1 MGTLFARP
9 NLHQRHHQAFENIQ
23 TLTRMK
29 KKKPSARSKKA
40 LSPTNKDLSTKEQD
54 EHLDFSSLGHAR
66 DVEQNQEFRDWEKGK
81 EPLKSI
87 QKIQRIG
94 VLGAARFPMP
104 DKQDYPIGDLNTIS
118 PILDLRDNFCLEDQ
132 VWSQKRGSDWNAFIS
147 KERNKRSTYKEASGS
162 IRKQGQDKFK
172 SPLKTI
178 FLRLP
183 PWLASQLEAE
193 QDEDFVKTTVCDLAE
208 TFSKETGYP
217 IIAANIHRENENDLH
232 VHLVYSDV
240 IKTPIKK
247 KFTKK
252 RQREILAAKRKEV
265 REELK
270 ASGLPAHSKNVKKAM
285 DALNITFPDFEDT
298 GKFEYRKIMRFGM
311 GENDW
316 PTAKRNMHI
325 LGSAYRYKGQL
336 WEAAETEK
344 DKEFI
349 REFRENNAYFDGSF
363 AQRLCKR
370 KDPESD
376 YLDWWLEHE
385 FSRKIYDQLDDTR
398 KNKADISRQ
407 RSVKN
412 YITYGQNLINPA
424 EIVRL
429 DQQKEL
435 EEKASLLNEKEKQLN
450 SEKIAIIAKKVA
462 LDIRTEKNFRNIE
475 SLKTK
480 EDTIEKRELQAV
492 AAESKIK
499 KDRNSLDKTTSE
511 LKNNI
516 KLFKQ
521 NLSHAKSE
529 ISQQQKSL
537 AEKQTSLNKKA
548 DSIAKSESSLG
559 IRKSQ
564 ITQKEV
570 TLNKKYH
577 IRRNRLQA
585 TLNKAIAN
593 IKKRRATLTK
603 DQKKFDQNKEAL
615 REEGR
620 QEILDSL
627 TAKISTKE
635 PLGKSK
641 NLIFQ
646 VVAIKLAK
654 AKKYDKLKPII
665 KALIKRISTLP
676 KCPNWLKSAKDN
688 LESVLENS
696 PPESP
701 GGTGDPQK

>member
-1 MGTLFARP
+1 
-9 NLHQRHHQAFENIQ
+9 
-23 TLTRMK
+23 MK
-29 KKKPSARSKKA
+29 NKKPSGRSSKA
-40 LSPTNKDLSTKEQD
+40 VSPTNKSLKSKTQD
-54 EHLDFSSLGHAR
+54 EHLNPFSQRHFD
-66 DVEQNQEFRDWEKGK
+66 DVANTQKLRAQQQGK
-81 EPLKSI
+81 ES
-87 QKIQRIG
+87 KIPIIANQCSA
-94 VLGAARFPMP
+94 VLGAAGFPMP
-104 DKQDYPIGDLNTIS
+104 HKHDGPISKFTHIS

-132 VWSQKRGSDWNAFIS
+132 VWSQKRGYDWNAFIS

-183 PWLASQLEAE
+183 PWIASQLQAE

-240 IKTPIKK
+240 IKTPVKK
-247 KFTKK
+247 KLTKK
-252 RQREILAAKRKEV
+252 RHREILAAKRKEV
-265 REELK
+265 RKDLK
-270 ASGLPAHSKNVKKAM
+270 ASGQPAHSSNVKKAM

-336 WEAAETEK
+336 WEAAEAEK

-349 REFRENNAYFDGSF
+349 REFRENNSYFDGSF
-363 AQRLCKR
+363 TQRLCAK
-370 KDPESD
+370 KNPEED

-385 FSRKIYDQLDDTR
+385 FSREIYDQLDDTR
-398 KNKADISRQ
+398 KNKADISKQ

-412 YITYGQNLINPA
+412 YIAYGQNLINPA

-450 SEKIAIIAKKVA
+450 SEKIAIIASKAA
-462 LDIRTEKNFRNIE
+462 LDIRTEKNSRDIE

-480 EDTIEKRELQAV
+480 EDIIKKRELQAV

-516 KLFKQ
+516 KIFKQ

-548 DSIAKSESSLG
+548 ASIAKSESSLG

-577 IRRNRLQA
+577 IRRNRLQTA
-585 TLNKAIAN
+585 LNKAIAN